1 MEETSDWRRAIG
13 CSSVQI
19 GRSCELRRSSPVKGS
34 IDVSLAKG
42 WDRRFESPRPL
53 QVPRING
60 QQRPLGVRCGLHR
73 ALLPKIVSSL

>member
-42 WDRRFESPRPL
+42 WGRRFESTRPPQIFL
-53 QVPRING
+53 EKSTGNSGPWG
-60 QQRPLGVRCGLHR
+60 PLWHTPGSIPQKL
-73 ALLPKIVSSL
+73 

>member
-34 IDVSLAKG
+34 IDVSLAKVG
-42 WDRRFESPRPL
+42 
-53 QVPRING
+53 V
-60 QQRPLGVRCGLHR
+60 GVRIPSP
-73 ALLPKIVSSL
+73 APKLSSNIKV